1 MFLVHLKVYYVFI
14 EPFIYLFLV
23 LAIYVGKLW
32 QSLFRYFSFLYIT
45 FVKSESKYFINMEK
59 WWSLRELCR
68 CSQLKGPILKIS
80 VMSQPR
86 RYHVPDSLDK
96 TCVQKDRTS
105 SEMNILRA
113 ANNVTPAEPPHLL
126 VHCWWEIKKK
136 NKL

>member
-1 MFLVHLKVYYVFI
+1 MFLVHLKVCYVFI

-23 LAIYVGKLW
+23 LAINIGRLW

-96 TCVQKDRTS
+96 TCVQDRTS